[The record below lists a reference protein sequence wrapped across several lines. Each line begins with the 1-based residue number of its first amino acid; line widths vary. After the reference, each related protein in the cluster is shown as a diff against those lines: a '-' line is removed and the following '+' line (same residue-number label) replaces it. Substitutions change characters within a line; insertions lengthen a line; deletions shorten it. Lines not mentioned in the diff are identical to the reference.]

1 MPVLRSPRVRAL
13 FTGSGWR
20 PFVDFLTR
28 HLPDS
33 YRVSVWDR
41 VRPLEEAVA
50 EVDFLLP
57 SNAPFSAEVIAAA
70 RAVRLIQQPAAGV
83 ENIDL
88 AAARARG
95 VPVANAPGANQR
107 AVAESALLLMLGL
120 ARRLPEA
127 NARFAA
133 AVIGEPIGREL
144 GGRRLGVVGTG
155 RTGGALADLARGI
168 GMEVTAVGSRRS
180 DTEWADFLAGADVV
194 SLHCPLTDAT
204 RGLIDDRAF
213 ARMKPGAILINC
225 SRGPVID
232 RGALERALAGDRL
245 GGVGLDVFWR
255 EPWDPADPLF
265 AHPRVMVLP
274 HVAGSTE
281 EAFDR
286 IARVCAD
293 NILRVSR
300 GEEPLHRVA

>member
-1 MPVLRSPRVRAL
+1 MRAL
-13 FTGSGWR
+13 FTGSGWQ
-20 PFVDFLTR
+20 PFIHFLMR
-28 HLPDS
+28 HLPGT
-33 YRVSVWDR
+33 YEVSIWDR
-41 VRPLEEAVA
+41 ARPLEEAVA
-50 EVDFLLP
+50 DVEFLLP
-57 SNAPFSAEVIAAA
+57 SNAPFSSGVIAAA

-95 VPVANAPGANQR
+95 IPVANAPGANQR

-127 NARFAA
+127 QRRFAA
-133 AVIGEPIGREL
+133 AVIGEPVGREL
-144 GGRRLGVVGTG
+144 GGRRLGVVGSG
-155 RTGGALADLARGI
+155 RTGSALAALARGI
-168 GMEVTAVGSRRS
+168 GMEVTAIGSRRS
-180 DTEWADFLAGADVV
+180 DGEWAEFLAGADVV

-204 RGLIDDRAF
+204 RGLVDDRAF
-213 ARMKPGAILINC
+213 ALMKPGAFLINC
-225 SRGPVID
+225 ARGPVVD

-281 EAFDR
+281 EAFDA

-293 NILRVSR
+293 NILRVAR
-300 GEEPLHRVA
+300 GEPPLHRVA

>member
-1 MPVLRSPRVRAL
+1 VRAL
-13 FTGSGWR
+13 FTGSGWK
-20 PFVDFLTR
+20 PFIHFLMR
-28 HLPDS
+28 HLPGT
-33 YRVSVWDR
+33 YEVSIWDR
-41 VRPLEEAVA
+41 ARPLEEAVA
-50 EVDFLLP
+50 DVEFLLP

-70 RAVRLIQQPAAGV
+70 RAVRLIQQPAAGT

-95 VPVANAPGANQR
+95 IPVANAPGANQR

-120 ARRLPEA
+120 ARRVPEA
-127 NARFAA
+127 QRRFAG
-133 AVIGEPIGREL
+133 AVIGEPVGCEL

-155 RTGGALADLARGI
+155 RTGSALAALARGI
-168 GMEVTAVGSRRS
+168 GMEVISVGSRRS
-180 DTEWADFLAGADVV
+180 ESEWAEFLAAADVV

-213 ARMKPGAILINC
+213 ALMKPGAFLINVA
-225 SRGPVID
+225 RGPVVD

-245 GGVGLDVFWR
+245 GGAGLDVFWR
-255 EPWDPADPLF
+255 EPWEPADPLF

-281 EAFDR
+281 EAFDA
-286 IARVCAD
+286 IARICAG
-293 NILRVSR
+293 NILRVVR

>member
-1 MPVLRSPRVRAL
+1 MRVL

-20 PFVDFLTR
+20 PFVDFLSR
-28 HLPDS
+28 HLPPS
-33 YRVSVWDR
+33 YRVSIWDR
-41 VRPLEEAVA
+41 ARPLEEAVA
-50 EVDFLLP
+50 EVEFLLP
-57 SNAPFSAEVIAAA
+57 SNAPFSAAVIAAA
-70 RAVRLIQQPAAGV
+70 RSARLIQQPAAGV

-95 VPVANAPGANQR
+95 IPVANAPGANQR
-107 AVAESALLLMLGL
+107 AVAETALLLMLGL

-127 NARFAA
+127 RARFAA
-133 AVIGEPIGREL
+133 AVIGEPVGREL
-144 GGRRLGVVGTG
+144 GGRRLGVIGAG
-155 RTGGALADLARGI
+155 RTGGALAALARGI
-168 GMEVTAVGSRRS
+168 GMEVSSIGSRRS
-180 DTEWADFLAGADVV
+180 DSDWADFLAAADVV

-213 ARMKPGAILINC
+213 ALMKPGALLVNC
-225 SRGPVID
+225 ARGPVVD

-255 EPWDPADPLF
+255 EPWDPADPLLS
-265 AHPRVMVLP
+265 HPRVLVLP

-293 NILRVSR
+293 NILRVGR

>member
-1 MPVLRSPRVRAL
+1 MRAL

-20 PFVDFLTR
+20 PFVDFLAR
-28 HLPDS
+28 HLPAGIQ
-33 YRVSVWDR
+33 VSIWDR
-41 VRPLEEAVA
+41 ARPLEEAVA
-50 EVDFLLP
+50 EVEFLLP
-57 SNAPFSAEVIAAA
+57 SNAPFSAPVIAAA
-70 RAVRLIQQPAAGV
+70 RAARLIQQPAAGV

-95 VPVANAPGANQR
+95 IPVANAPGANQR

-127 NARFAA
+127 RARFAG

-155 RTGGALADLARGI
+155 RTGSALAGLARGI
-168 GMEVTAVGSRRS
+168 GMEVIAIGSRRS
-180 DTEWADFLAGADVV
+180 DAGWADFLAAADVV

-213 ARMKPGAILINC
+213 ALMKPGALLINC
-225 SRGPVID
+225 ARGPVVD

-255 EPWDPADPLF
+255 EPWDPSDPLF
-265 AHPRVMVLP
+265 AHPRVLVLP
-274 HVAGSTE
+274 HIAGSTE
-281 EAFDR
+281 EAFDQ
-286 IARVCAD
+286 IARVCAE

>member
-1 MPVLRSPRVRAL
+1 MRAL
-13 FTGSGWR
+13 FTGSGWK
-20 PFVDFLTR
+20 PFIDFLTR

-41 VRPLEEAVA
+41 ARPLEEAVA
-50 EVDFLLP
+50 EVEFLLP
-57 SNAPFSAEVIAAA
+57 SNAPFSAAVIAAA

-95 VPVANAPGANQR
+95 IPVANAPGANQR

-127 NARFAA
+127 QRRFAA
-133 AVIGEPIGREL
+133 AIIGEPVGREL

-155 RTGGALADLARGI
+155 RTGSALAALARGI
-168 GMEVTAVGSRRS
+168 GMEVSSVGSRRGES
-180 DTEWADFLAGADVV
+180 EWAAFLGAADVV

-213 ARMKPGAILINC
+213 ALMKPGAILVNC
-225 SRGPVID
+225 SRGPVVD

-281 EAFDR
+281 EAFDA

-293 NILRVSR
+293 NILRVAR
-300 GEEPLHRVA
+300 GDQPLHRVA

>member
-1 MPVLRSPRVRAL
+1 MRAL

-20 PFVDFLTR
+20 PFVEFLTR
-28 HLPDS
+28 RLPDS
-33 YRVSVWDR
+33 YQVSIWDR
-41 VRPLEEAVA
+41 ARPLEEAVA
-50 EVDFLLP
+50 DIDVLLP
-57 SNAPFSAEVIAAA
+57 SNAPFSAEVIGAA
-70 RAVRLIQQPAAGV
+70 RAARLIQQPAAGV

-88 AAARARG
+88 SAARARG
-95 VPVANAPGANQR
+95 IPVANAPGANQR
-107 AVAESALLLMLGL
+107 AVAESVLLLMLGL

-127 NARFAA
+127 QARFAG
-133 AVIGEPIGREL
+133 AVIGEPVGREL
-144 GGRRLGVVGTG
+144 GGRCLGVVGTG
-155 RTGGALADLARGI
+155 RTGSALAELARGI
-168 GMEVTAVGSRRS
+168 GMEVRALGSRRDDS
-180 DTEWADFLAGADVV
+180 EWTAFLAGADFV
-194 SLHCPLTDAT
+194 SLNCPLTAAT
-204 RGLIDDRAF
+204 RGLMDDRAF
-213 ARMKPGAILINC
+213 ALMKPGAVLINC
-225 SRGPVID
+225 ARGPVID
-232 RGALERALAGDRL
+232 RAALERALAGDRL

-286 IARVCAD
+286 IAQICAD

>member
-1 MPVLRSPRVRAL
+1 MRAL

-20 PFVDFLTR
+20 PFVDFLAR
-28 HLPDS
+28 HLPADYQIS
-33 YRVSVWDR
+33 IWDR
-41 VRPLEEAVA
+41 ARPIGEAVA
-50 EVDFLLP
+50 DVDILLP
-57 SNAPFSAEVIAAA
+57 SNAPITAEVIAAA
-70 RAVRLIQQPAAGV
+70 QAVRLIQQPAAGV

-95 VPVANAPGANQR
+95 IPVANAPGANQR

-127 NARFAA
+127 QARFAG

-155 RTGGALADLARGI
+155 RTGGALAALARGI
-168 GMEVTAVGSRRS
+168 GMEVSAIGSRRS
-180 DTEWADFLAGADVV
+180 DAEWADFLAGADVV

-213 ARMKPGAILINC
+213 ALMKPGGFLINC
-225 SRGPVID
+225 ARGPVVD

-286 IARVCAD
+286 IARLCAD
-293 NILRVSR
+293 NILRVGR

>member
-1 MPVLRSPRVRAL
+1 MRAL

-20 PFVDFLTR
+20 PFVDFLAR
-28 HLPDS
+28 HLPGDYQIS
-33 YRVSVWDR
+33 IWDR
-41 VRPLEEAVA
+41 ARPLAEAVA
-50 EVDFLLP
+50 GVDILLP
-57 SNAPFSAEVIAAA
+57 SNAPITAEVIAAA
-70 RAVRLIQQPAAGV
+70 QAVRLIQQPAAGV

-95 VPVANAPGANQR
+95 IPVANAPGANQR

-127 NARFAA
+127 QARFAA

-168 GMEVTAVGSRRS
+168 GMEVSAVGSRRS
-180 DTEWADFLAGADVV
+180 DAEWADFLAGADVV

-213 ARMKPGAILINC
+213 ALMKPGGFLINC
-225 SRGPVID
+225 ARGPVID
-232 RGALERALAGDRL
+232 RDALERALAGDRL

-265 AHPRVMVLP
+265 AHPRVLVMP

-286 IARVCAD
+286 IARLCAD
-293 NILRVSR
+293 NILRVGR

>member
-1 MPVLRSPRVRAL
+1 VRAL

-20 PFVDFLTR
+20 PFVDFLAR
-28 HLPDS
+28 HLPGDYQIS
-33 YRVSVWDR
+33 IWDR
-41 VRPLEEAVA
+41 ARPLAEAVTG
-50 EVDFLLP
+50 VDILLP
-57 SNAPFSAEVIAAA
+57 SNAPITAEVIAAA
-70 RAVRLIQQPAAGV
+70 QAVRLIQQPAAGV

-95 VPVANAPGANQR
+95 IPVANAPGANQR

-127 NARFAA
+127 QARFAA

-168 GMEVTAVGSRRS
+168 GMEVSAVGSRRS
-180 DTEWADFLAGADVV
+180 DAEWADFLAGADVV

-213 ARMKPGAILINC
+213 ALMKPGGFLINC
-225 SRGPVID
+225 ARGPVID
-232 RGALERALAGDRL
+232 RDALERALAGDRL

-265 AHPRVMVLP
+265 AHPRVLVMP

-286 IARVCAD
+286 IARLCAD
-293 NILRVSR
+293 NILRVGR

>member
-1 MPVLRSPRVRAL
+1 MRAL

-20 PFVDFLTR
+20 PFVDFLAR
-28 HLPDS
+28 HLPADYQIS
-33 YRVSVWDR
+33 IWDR
-41 VRPLEEAVA
+41 ARPIAEAVA
-50 EVDFLLP
+50 GVDILLP
-57 SNAPFSAEVIAAA
+57 SNAPITAEVIAAA
-70 RAVRLIQQPAAGV
+70 QAVRLIQQPAAGV

-95 VPVANAPGANQR
+95 IPVANAPGANQR

-127 NARFAA
+127 QARFAG

-155 RTGGALADLARGI
+155 RTGGALAALARGI
-168 GMEVTAVGSRRS
+168 GMEVSAIGSRRS
-180 DTEWADFLAGADVV
+180 DAEWADFLAGADVV

-213 ARMKPGAILINC
+213 ALMKPGGFLINC
-225 SRGPVID
+225 ARGPVVD

-286 IARVCAD
+286 IARLCAD
-293 NILRVSR
+293 NILRVGR

>member
-1 MPVLRSPRVRAL
+1 VEFFS
-13 FTGSGWR
+13 
-20 PFVDFLTR
+20 R
-28 HLPDS
+28 HLPPSFD
-33 YRVSVWDR
+33 VAIWDGT
-41 VRPLEEAVA
+41 RPLAEAVRD
-50 EVDFLLP
+50 VDFLLP

-95 VPVANAPGANQR
+95 IPVANAPGANHR
-107 AVAESALLLMLGL
+107 AVAEAALFLMLAL

-127 NARFAA
+127 QARFAA
-133 AVIGEPIGREL
+133 GAIGEPVGREL

-155 RTGGALADLARGI
+155 RTGSALAAMARGI
-168 GMEVTAVGSRRS
+168 GMEVSSIGSRRS
-180 DTEWADFLAGADVV
+180 DDDWASFLAAADVV
-194 SLHCPLTDAT
+194 SLHCPLTAAT
-204 RGLIDDRAF
+204 SGLIDDRAF
-213 ARMKPGAILINC
+213 ALMKPGALLINC
-225 SRGPVID
+225 ARGPVVD

-255 EPWDPADPLF
+255 EPWEPAEPLF
-265 AHPRVMVLP
+265 AHPRVVVLP

-281 EAFDR
+281 EAFDA
-286 IARVCAD
+286 IARVCAE
-293 NILRVSR
+293 NIRRVLR